1 MHLAATCSLK
11 CCAVGPSSCVYASG
25 ADTRIANC
33 DGDLPEF
40 QLEKTLLA
48 SLSNKSF
55 TRHLAATRRKAQKK
69 SKLQPVEPVA
79 VSAAKEAAAAA
90 AAKELL
96 AELEYEGHAV
106 KLSKSRKKKQR
117 AKEKKARKQQQTQE
131 QSVPAA
137 LSGCRRSPE
146 AGHTDSPR
154 KPYEKSQQKTVSEE
168 NYEAAAQVLQAIIR
182 GNDARSELAVLE
194 EPQVAAAVLQA
205 ETGSQL
211 ESDKFKVD
219 GLRKKIIE
227 QKKTE
232 TETFIKA
239 QTVEKVGNTSTL
251 LAEPDTFSSQ
261 ILPNTSQAFQPVAPE
276 VNPENC
282 AASCLVPQH
291 SEEHPAAE
299 VDNESHLRML
309 LEAAQRELQQAREQA
324 ELQAQQARHESDQA
338 LLQAR
343 QQSSLELQHALL
355 QVDQL
360 RSQNECAVCF
370 EESRDAVLYPCKL
383 AFCLSLETSRLL
395 VVIRLVTS
403 RLLVDRGWATGM
415 HASCCYKC
423 SATLHKCPNC
433 RHPITGF
440 ERIYSP

>member
-1 MHLAATCSLK
+1 M
-11 CCAVGPSSCVYASG
+11 
-25 ADTRIANC
+25 
-33 DGDLPEF
+33 PED
-40 QLEKTLLA
+40 LA
-48 SLSNKSF
+48 STWLQK
-55 TRHLAATRRKAQKK
+55 LQQKGPRRKARNK

-90 AAKELL
+90 AAEELL
-96 AELEYEGHAV
+96 AELENEGHAV
-106 KLSKSRKKKQR
+106 KLSKSKKKKQR
-117 AKEKKARKQQQTQE
+117 AKEKKARRRQQTQE
-131 QSVPAA
+131 QSAPAA
-137 LSGCRRSPE
+137 LSDCRRSPE
-146 AGHTDSPR
+146 AGHADSPC
-154 KPYEKSQQKTVSEE
+154 KPCEKSQQEAVSEL
-168 NYEAAAQVLQAIIR
+168 NYQAAAAQVLQAIMR
-182 GNDARSELAVLE
+182 GNDVRSELAVLE

-211 ESDKFKVD
+211 ESDKFKED
-219 GLRKKIIE
+219 EMRKKIIR
-227 QKKTE
+227 QKKPEDRRRQRQRQRLT
-232 TETFIKA
+232 KA

-251 LAEPDTFSSQ
+251 LAEPDTFSSH

-383 AFCLSLETSRLL
+383 AFCLSLETSPLL
-395 VVIRLVTS
+395 VVMRLVTS